1 MRPRI
6 TPAHPIHDLL
16 LRRWSPRAFA
26 DRPIEPEKLATLF
39 EAARWAPSSFN
50 EQPWSFIV
58 ATKDYPDDYARLL
71 SCLAEKNQQW
81 ARSAPVLAI
90 SVAALSFKHN
100 AKANRHHFHD
110 VGLATGMLLVQATSL
125 DIYAHMMAGFSPD
138 AARQT
143 FAIPATHEPVA
154 ALVLGYLGDPA
165 TLPPDIQ
172 QRELTPSTRKPLR
185 DFVFSSRWG
194 NPAPWTS
201 A

>member
-1 MRPRI
+1 MRPPI

-16 LRRWSPRAFA
+16 RRRWSPRAFS
-26 DRPIEPEKLATLF
+26 DRAIDAKTLATLF

-58 ATKDYPDDYARLL
+58 ATKDNPDDYNRLL

-81 ARSAPVLAI
+81 ARSAPVLII

-125 DIYAHMMAGFSPD
+125 DIYAHMMAGFSPA

-143 FAIPATHEPVA
+143 FNIPESHEPVA
-154 ALVLGYLGDPA
+154 AMALGYLGDPA
-165 TLPPDIQ
+165 SLPPDLQ
-172 QRELTPSTRKPLR
+172 QRELTPATRKPLS
-185 DFVFSSRWG
+185 DFVFSSKWDT
-194 NPAPWTS
+194 PAQWAT
-201 A
+201 